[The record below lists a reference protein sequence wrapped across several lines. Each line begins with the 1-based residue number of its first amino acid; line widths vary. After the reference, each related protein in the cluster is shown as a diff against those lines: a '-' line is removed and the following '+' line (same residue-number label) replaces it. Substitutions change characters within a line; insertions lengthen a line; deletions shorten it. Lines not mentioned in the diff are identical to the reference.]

1 MPKFI
6 GIDFGLK
13 RIGVAITDELNIIAS
28 PYDTVETNNI
38 YIFLKELLGNENIKK
53 LIIGN
58 PINLDNSLNPIS
70 KEISDF
76 TKSFASLYS
85 DVEIIHIDERFTS
98 KMAKRAI
105 LASGVNKKRRQDKKL
120 VDKISA
126 TIILQTYLNQL

>member
-1 MPKFI
+1 VPKFI

-58 PINLDNSLNPIS
+58 PINLDNSLNSIS

-76 TKSFASLYS
+76 TKSFSSLYS

>member
-1 MPKFI
+1 VSKFI

-76 TKSFASLYS
+76 TKSFSSLYS

>member
-76 TKSFASLYS
+76 TKSFSSLYS

-105 LASGVNKKRRQDKKL
+105 LVSGVNKKRRQDKKL

>member
-1 MPKFI
+1 VPKFI

-38 YIFLKELLGNENIKK
+38 YIFLKELLENENIKK

-76 TKSFASLYS
+76 TKSFLSLYS

>member
-76 TKSFASLYS
+76 TKNFSSLYS

>member
-76 TKSFASLYS
+76 TKSFLSLYS

-98 KMAKRAI
+98 KMAKSAI

>member
-1 MPKFI
+1 VPKFI

-76 TKSFASLYS
+76 TKSFLSLYS

>member
-58 PINLDNSLNPIS
+58 PINLDNSLNSIS

-76 TKSFASLYS
+76 TKSFSSLYS

>member
-76 TKSFASLYS
+76 TKRFSSLYS

>member
-38 YIFLKELLGNENIKK
+38 YIFLKELLENENIKK

-76 TKSFASLYS
+76 TKSFLSLYS

>member
-76 TKSFASLYS
+76 TKSFLSLYS

>member
-1 MPKFI
+1 VPKFI

-76 TKSFASLYS
+76 TKSFSSLYS

>member
-76 TKSFASLYS
+76 TKSFSSLYS